1 MKQVQK
7 LVMVL
12 TILVV
17 AGSLAACSTTVSRG
31 VAADGSGA
39 QTLLW
44 PLPEDASDIHDAATS
59 GTWPTVDT
67 LALMHSGLTKDQIIA
82 LIGPPHYFEGNV
94 NVQEWNYL
102 FHLRDPDTGVAQ
114 LCQYKILFDEDEI
127 ARSFY
132 WNPAAC
138 NPFRVRVLTFNALF
152 EFDKYGLDDI
162 NPAGLHQLQLL
173 VDELQA
179 STADGSS
186 IMIAGYADPIGSESY
201 NLELS
206 RHRVETVARYMI
218 DHGVP
223 ASAIKA
229 QGRGESS
236 SLTDCDALS
245 GQARIACLHP
255 ERRVVVTI
263 RTRKANS
270 PAGRASSLEQQ
281 VTAQ

>member
-1 MKQVQK
+1 MKQIQK

-12 TILVV
+12 TILVA
-17 AGSLAACSTTVSRG
+17 AGSLAACSTTVSQG
-31 VAADGSGA
+31 VAADGSSA

-44 PLPEDASDIHDAATS
+44 PVPEDASDVHDAATS

-67 LALMHSGLTKDQIIA
+67 LELMHSGLTKDQIIA
-82 LIGPPHYFEGNV
+82 LIGPPHYFEGAV

-114 LCQYKILFDEDEI
+114 MCQYKILFDQDEL

-132 WNPAAC
+132 WNPADC
-138 NPFRVRVLTFNALF
+138 NPFRVRVLTFGALF

-186 IMIAGYADPIGSESY
+186 ILIAGYADPIGGEGY

-206 RHRVETVARYMI
+206 RHRVETVAKYMI

-229 QGRGESS
+229 QGHGESS
-236 SLTDCDALS
+236 SLTNCDALS

-263 RTRKANS
+263 RTRKANN
-270 PAGRASSLEQQ
+270 PAGRVSNLKQ
-281 VTAQ
+281 AQ